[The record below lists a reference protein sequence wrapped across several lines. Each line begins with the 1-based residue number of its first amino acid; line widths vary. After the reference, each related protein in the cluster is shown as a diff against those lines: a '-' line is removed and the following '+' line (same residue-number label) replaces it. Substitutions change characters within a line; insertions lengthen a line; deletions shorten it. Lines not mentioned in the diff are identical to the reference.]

1 MKFICTSVFILSAY
15 FLFGQQETI
24 FNHFWNNQTHFNPT
38 FAGLEYR
45 HQAGALYRSQ
55 WQNVNGAPE
64 DIYGFY
70 NARLI
75 DHLGVGINFNYGTIG
90 FRTSYNIAIPIAY
103 HLQLNDNAE
112 LSLGVAIA
120 FNNEGIDPNFIPPE
134 TFNDPN
140 LQVSDEQHLLT
151 NLGIAFKNENIRT
164 GVSIRNLTLNQINGN
179 DDFQLARHMYGMFQ
193 YRFDIPGWLPAPIAI
208 YAEANFG
215 TDFVFSTYQTNAR
228 VQYNN
233 QYSLIAG
240 YDFHNGPLFGLGYDL
255 LEKFR
260 LMYSATLV
268 INQLSPITDFTHEFS
283 LVYQL
288 PFDHQK
294 PIPLNP

>member
-24 FNHFWNNQTHFNPT
+24 FNHFWNNQTHFNPA

-55 WQNVNGAPE
+55 WQNVNGVPE

-112 LSLGVAIA
+112 LSL
-120 FNNEGIDPNFIPPE
+120 
-134 TFNDPN
+134 
-140 LQVSDEQHLLT
+140 EQQSRSTMKVLT
-151 NLGIAFKNENIRT
+151 
-164 GVSIRNLTLNQINGN
+164 QIL
-179 DDFQLARHMYGMFQ
+179 FHQRHSTTQTSRY
-193 YRFDIPGWLPAPIAI
+193 PT
-208 YAEANFG
+208 N
-215 TDFVFSTYQTNAR
+215 STY
-228 VQYNN
+228 
-233 QYSLIAG
+233 
-240 YDFHNGPLFGLGYDL
+240 
-255 LEKFR
+255 
-260 LMYSATLV
+260 
-268 INQLSPITDFTHEFS
+268 
-283 LVYQL
+283 
-288 PFDHQK
+288 
-294 PIPLNP
+294 